1 MGEEKSGGPT
11 LKSGQGCCG
20 PSCTRCAG
28 KRSAGCSR
36 PWYVAR
42 KNWGNLRRNTPRKGC
57 GRTIRPLLLKA
68 LLYAYA
74 PGRRKI
80 KVPEEVNRT
89 GRVSGYGMGR
99 WQMRRV
105 SIRLDASA
113 DRTVSGAGQSYSGS
127 GRRGCAAVV
136 VVVVRSDGGRG
147 RGR

>member
-1 MGEEKSGGPT
+1 EKSAGPN

-80 KVPEEVNRT
+80 KVPEEGGSEPDRESCRLRDGEMADEKGVDAT
-89 GRVSGYGMGR
+89 
-99 WQMRRV
+99 RRV
-105 SIRLDASA
+105 
-113 DRTVSGAGQSYSGS
+113 GGS
-127 GRRGCAAVV
+127 DGKRGGDCLQRAWAAGRRG
-136 VVVVRSDGGRG
+136 R
-147 RGR
+147 